1 MAAQS
6 WTDRSKDRNNNQH
19 ADYLVFLELLL
30 GVFLIG
36 GEGLRS
42 GGLPV
47 AGVQPLQDVVKV
59 LQEGTNGGQHQLQLL
74 LPVRQPFANNLVALV
89 DVQQLLLGLGQV

>member
-1 MAAQS
+1 MDAQS
-6 WTDRSKDRNNNQH
+6 WTDRSKAGNNSQH
-19 ADYLVFLELLL
+19 TDYLVFLELLL
-30 GVFLIG
+30 GVFLVA
-36 GEGLRS
+36 GEGLCS

-59 LQEGTNGGQHQLQLL
+59 LQEGADGGQHQLQLL
-74 LPVRQPFANNLVALV
+74 LPVRQPLANNLVALV